1 MWGEKAEKP
10 KEERSR
16 RKGLRDGAEP
26 RSTWGS
32 VKEQEE
38 SVGAAPILGEAEWF
52 VIFTHQSIYFG

>member
-1 MWGEKAEKP
+1 MEAG
-10 KEERSR
+10 
-16 RKGLRDGAEP
+16 P
-26 RSTWGS
+26 RSTWDS